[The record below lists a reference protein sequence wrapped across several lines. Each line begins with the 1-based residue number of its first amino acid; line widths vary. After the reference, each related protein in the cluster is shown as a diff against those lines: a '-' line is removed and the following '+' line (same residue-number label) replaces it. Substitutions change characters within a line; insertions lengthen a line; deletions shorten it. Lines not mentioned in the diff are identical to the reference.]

1 MKKSQLRNIIK
12 ESVKQ
17 LMTEQAGPT
26 TDPWGNPWVFSS
38 GYAGSTISGPTTQK
52 TMSPGL
58 NSVMCGSGYVLDIYY
73 AWASVGYGNGAWPV
87 WCPSCDNP
95 FGGQALR
102 GFRMRCIPE
111 DAIPTPAPDI
121 PLGIDTREPKGPKEP
136 NNPNLGFKKS
146 DPQIDRMKNLANVKK
161 QN

>member
-38 GYAGSTISGPTTQK
+38 GYAGSTISGPTTHK

-73 AWASVGYGNGAWPV
+73 SWDGNWVYGEE
-87 WCPSCDNP
+87 
-95 FGGQALR
+95 L
-102 GFRMRCIPE
+102 
-111 DAIPTPAPDI
+111 
-121 PLGIDTREPKGPKEP
+121 
-136 NNPNLGFKKS
+136 
-146 DPQIDRMKNLANVKK
+146 
-161 QN
+161 